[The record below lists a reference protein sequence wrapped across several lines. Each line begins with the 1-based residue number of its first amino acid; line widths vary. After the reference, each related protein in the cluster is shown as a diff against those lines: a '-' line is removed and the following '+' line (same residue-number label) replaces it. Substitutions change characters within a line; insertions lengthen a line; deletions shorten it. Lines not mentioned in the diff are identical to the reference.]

1 MIRVAF
7 VFPGQG
13 SQRPGMGRRLHDA
26 FPEARRVFEEA
37 DDVLG
42 EPFTRLVFEGSGEDL
57 TRTRNSQPAL
67 LTVSIAALRTLEA
80 RGAGGF
86 DAVAGHSLGEY
97 SAVVAA
103 GGLPFGDALRLTR
116 MRGDFMQEAAPE
128 GTGAMAAVLGLDGG
142 TVAAILAE
150 IESESGEVV
159 QPANFNGAGQV
170 VIGGAVGAV
179 EAAEARLRKAGAR
192 RIARLPVSA
201 PFHTR
206 LMAPAAAKLAPHLD
220 AAPFSDLAAPLWS
233 NVDAAP
239 VRTAEAVRDGLK
251 RQVESPVRWEDI
263 QKGLADAGVT
273 SVVEVGEGKVLTGL
287 ARRAMPGVRLANV
300 SSPDDVPQVA
310 GAAA

>member
-1 MIRVAF
+1 MSRVAF

-13 SQRPGMGRRLHDA
+13 SQRPGMGRALHDT

-42 EPFTRLVFEGSGEDL
+42 EPFTHLVFDGSKEEL

-67 LTVSIAALRTLEA
+67 LAVSIAALRVLQA
-80 RGAGGF
+80 RGAAF

-103 GGLPFGDALRLTR
+103 GGLAFGEALRLTR

-150 IESESGEVV
+150 IESGLGEVV
-159 QPANFNGAGQV
+159 QPANFNGADQV
-170 VIGGAVGAV
+170 VIGGAVAAV
-179 EAAEARLRKAGAR
+179 EAAEARLRSAGAKR
-192 RIARLPVSA
+192 TVRLPVSA

-220 AAPFSDLAAPLWS
+220 EASFSDLSAPLWN

-251 RQVESPVRWEDI
+251 RQVESPVRWEEI
-263 QKGLADAGVT
+263 QSGLAGAGVT
-273 SVVEVGEGKVLTGL
+273 AVVEVGEGRVLAGL
-287 ARRAMPGVRLANV
+287 ARRTMPGVRVASV
-300 SSPDDVPQVA
+300 STPGDVAQAPGVA
-310 GAAA
+310 A